1 MMMKK
6 LMMLCLSLCSVMMV
20 SAQSREA
27 LEGDHNLKDRF
38 EIMKDKAESYNDYK
52 VIKNSIL
59 DGVWKISMDSI
70 AKLKNDLHTANATIG
85 KLNGEIKGASDKVT
99 AAETAMEASNYERT
113 HMTVFGMHIAKGV
126 FVTTSLVIVVAL
138 VIALLTVLSTF
149 NVLRRSNREKELTIH
164 GIMSEFDA
172 FRKKALEKEVKIS
185 RELQSE
191 RNKLSAIGKNNN

>member
-1 MMMKK
+1 MKK
-6 LMMLCLSLCSVMMV
+6 MMMLCVSLFLATLV

-27 LEGDHNLKDRF
+27 LEGDFNLKERF
-38 EIMKDKAESYNDYK
+38 EVMKDKAESYNDYK
-52 VIKNSIL
+52 VIKNTIL

-70 AKLKNDLHTANATIG
+70 AKVRADLRTANSTIL
-85 KLNGEIKGASDKVT
+85 KLNSEVQSAADKVK
-99 AAETAMEASNYERT
+99 AAEASLQESAYERT
-113 HMTVFGMHIAKGV
+113 HMNLFGMPVAKSV
-126 FVTTSLVIVVAL
+126 FVTTSLVIIAAL
-138 VIALLTVLSTF
+138 IIALITVFSTF

-191 RNKLSAIGKNNN
+191 RNKLSAKNN

>member
-1 MMMKK
+1 MKK
-6 LMMLCLSLCSVMMV
+6 MTLLCVSLFFVTLVM
-20 SAQSREA
+20 AQSNEA
-27 LEGDHNLKDRF
+27 LEGNHSLNERF

-59 DGVWKISMDSI
+59 NGVWKINMDSI
-70 AKLKNDLHTANATIG
+70 AKAKADLRSANATIA
-85 KLNGEIKGASDKVT
+85 KLNNEIKGAADKVK
-99 AAETAMEASNYERT
+99 AAEASLQESAYERT
-113 HMTVFGMHIAKGV
+113 HMNLFGMPITKSV
-126 FVTTSLVIVVAL
+126 FVTTSLVIIAAL
-138 VIALLTVLSTF
+138 VIALLTVFSTF

-191 RNKLSAIGKNNN
+191 RNKLSAIGKNN

>member
-1 MMMKK
+1 
-6 LMMLCLSLCSVMMV
+6 MLV

-27 LEGDHNLKDRF
+27 LEGNHNLKDRF

-70 AKLKNDLHTANATIG
+70 AKLKNDLRTANATIA
-85 KLNGEIKGASDKVT
+85 KVNGEIKGASDKVK
-99 AAETAMEASNYERT
+99 AAETAMEASTYERT
-113 HMTVFGMHIAKGV
+113 HMSLFGMHIAKGV
-126 FVTTSLVIVVAL
+126 FVTTSIVVVVAL
-138 VIALLTVLSTF
+138 IIALLTVLSTF

-191 RNKLSAIGKNNN
+191 RNKLSAIGKN

>member
-1 MMMKK
+1 MVFCVY
-6 LMMLCLSLCSVMMV
+6 LLSVTLAT
-20 SAQSREA
+20 AQSNEA
-27 LEGDHNLKDRF
+27 LEGNHTLNQRF
-38 EIMKDKAESYNDYK
+38 ELMKEKAESYNDYK
-52 VIKNSIL
+52 VIKNTIL
-59 DGVWKISMDSI
+59 NGVWKISMDSI
-70 AKLKNDLHTANATIG
+70 AKVKSDLRTANATIA
-85 KLNGEIKGASDKVT
+85 KLNGEIQGAADKVK
-99 AAETAMEASNYERT
+99 AAEASMEQSAYERT

-126 FVTTSLVIVVAL
+126 FVTTSLIVVVAL

-191 RNKLSAIGKNNN
+191 RNKLSAIGKNN

>member
-1 MMMKK
+1 MKK
-6 LMMLCLSLCSVMMV
+6 LMVFCVYLLSVTLAT
-20 SAQSREA
+20 AQSREA
-27 LEGDHNLKDRF
+27 LEGNHTLKERY

-52 VIKNSIL
+52 VIKNVIL
-59 DGVWKISMDSI
+59 DGFWKINMDSM
-70 AKLKNDLHTANATIG
+70 AKVKSDLHTANATIA
-85 KLNGEIKGASDKVT
+85 KLKGEIQGAADKVK
-99 AAETAMEASNYERT
+99 AAETAMEQSSHERT
-113 HMTVFGMHIAKGV
+113 HMNVFGMPVAKGV
-126 FVTTSLVIVVAL
+126 FVTTSLIIVAAL

-191 RNKLSAIGKNNN
+191 RNKLSAKNN

>member
-1 MMMKK
+1 MKK
-6 LMMLCLSLCSVMMV
+6 LMMLCVSLFSVMLV
-20 SAQSREA
+20 SAQSKEA
-27 LEGDHNLKDRF
+27 LEGDHSLNERF

-70 AKLKNDLHTANATIG
+70 AKLKDDLHKANTTIS
-85 KLNGEIKGASDKVT
+85 KLNGEIQGAADKVK
-99 AAETAMEASNYERT
+99 AAQTAMDESTYERT
-113 HMTVFGMHIAKGV
+113 HMSLFGMHIAKGV
-126 FVTTSLVIVVAL
+126 FVTTSLIIVAAL
-138 VIALLTVLSTF
+138 IIALLVALSTF

-191 RNKLSAIGKNNN
+191 RNKLSAISKNN